1 MAFAKLLRRRPMH
14 RLSALFLCLM
24 LMLSL
29 GLGSVAHATEA
40 VGCVDTTAASSL
52 EHSDGDA
59 DQVPADADKAYPH
72 HHGGCHGHHIGVPF
86 EAKLVASVTGLSVAP
101 PAWNHAPMAP
111 VPSDPALRPPQA

>member
-1 MAFAKLLRRRPMH
+1 MH

-40 VGCVDTTAASSL
+40 PGCVDTTVASAL
-52 EHSDGDA
+52 DHSDGDA

-72 HHGGCHGHHIGVPF
+72 HHGGCHGHHVGVPF
-86 EAKLVASVTGLSVAP
+86 EANHVASVSGLAMAP
-101 PAWNHAPMAP
+101 PAWNHDPKPP
-111 VPSDPALRPPQA
+111 VSSDPALRPPQA